1 MIQVTCALIVSEGKV
16 LIAQNKEDSD
26 HPFQWEFPGGKL
38 KAGETEEQCICREIK
53 EELELEIRVLERLPG
68 VEYDY
73 GIKNIMLIPF
83 VCSIESGEL
92 KLNDHIKTAWIE
104 MAELGTVDFS
114 AADKKLIGIDS
125 NQKSLKKYTRK
136 QVD

>member
-53 EELELEIRVLERLPG
+53 EELELEIRILERLLG

-73 GIKNIMLIPF
+73 GIKKIMLIPF

-92 KLNDHIKTAWIE
+92 KLNDHIITAWVE

-136 QVD
+136 